1 MSQIVAAGK
10 KSDFVMARSHQAS
23 AAAAA
28 SASKNGFHRI
38 QWYHSDQ
45 AAAAAVPLAVP
56 LAATHGMGMGAI

>member
-1 MSQIVAAGK
+1 
-10 KSDFVMARSHQAS
+10 MARSHQAS

-45 AAAAAVPLAVP
+45 AAAAAVPLVAM
-56 LAATHGMGMGAI
+56 HGMGMGAI